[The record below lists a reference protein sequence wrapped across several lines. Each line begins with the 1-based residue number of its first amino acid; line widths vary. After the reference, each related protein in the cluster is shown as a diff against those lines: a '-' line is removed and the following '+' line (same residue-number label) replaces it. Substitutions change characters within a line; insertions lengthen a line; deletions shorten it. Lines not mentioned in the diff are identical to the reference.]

1 MVVGGVA
8 KRGEWKKRRRCWLP
22 TWRGEEHGDSEGCKV
37 ESVERQE
44 ALRISEKGEAAREE
58 MRDERRG
65 GGLGAWGLRGVGL
78 SAGL

>member
-1 MVVGGVA
+1 METVRGA
-8 KRGEWKKRRRCWLP
+8 KSR
-22 TWRGEEHGDSEGCKV
+22 
-37 ESVERQE
+37 VERQE

-65 GGLGAWGLRGVGL
+65 GGLGAWGLGGVGL